1 MVASIMDWLHSL
13 TFWGVYAIILV
24 LTAVIYQTAFAR
36 PLPLLKQA
44 IVYIALASGC
54 ILLVIFHLMGLPIIP
69 ALFITVVLIV
79 GTRARLSYL
88 RKKEQSV
95 AK

>member
-1 MVASIMDWLHSL
+1 MVASMMDWLQSL
-13 TFWGVYAIILV
+13 PFWVVYIVILV

-44 IVYIALASGC
+44 IVYVFLALGC
-54 ILLVIFHLMGLPIIP
+54 FLLVIFHLMELPIIP